1 VAGQNSTECAAT
13 GFELTCL
20 RAFAGIIG
28 DLAGETRI
36 LKALRAQMF
45 MQFSSIDDAI
55 SEIHDGRMVI
65 IVDDEDRE
73 NEGDL
78 VCAAE
83 KATPEIVN
91 FMARHARGL
100 ICLPLTEE
108 RCDELHLTTQVAD
121 NTSYLGTAFTVSI
134 DARKGVTTGISAA
147 DRATTI
153 QAAVDPQTR
162 PQDLA
167 RPGHVFP
174 LRAKKGGVLVR
185 PGQTE
190 ASVDIA
196 RMAGLYPAGV
206 ICEIMNEDGTMA
218 RLPELTEFA
227 ALHNLKMITVA
238 DLVRY
243 RISKETL
250 VKRAVETD
258 LPTVYGRFRAVA
270 FENVINGDVHLAMVM
285 GNVRTEE
292 PVLVRVH
299 TENVTCDMF
308 GSLIDDT
315 GFQLHAALEK
325 IAAAGRGVVLYLRQR
340 EHSLD
345 LVNQLRTYAV
355 MQERNVGKREA
366 SLETGYG
373 SDRDYGVGAQILH
386 DLGLRRIQLLTNHPP
401 KVAALEGFELEVVG
415 NIPLGQPAHLKDSSG
430 EQKPEN
436 KEQRI

>member
-1 VAGQNSTECAAT
+1 VA
-13 GFELTCL
+13 
-20 RAFAGIIG
+20 
-28 DLAGETRI
+28 LA
-36 LKALRAQMF
+36 
-45 MQFSSIDDAI
+45 SIDEAVGDI
-55 SEIHDGRMVI
+55 RDGKMII

-83 KATPEIVN
+83 KTTPAIIN

-121 NTSYLGTAFTVSI
+121 NTSFLGTAFTISI
-134 DARKGVTTGISAA
+134 DARRGITTGISAS

-153 QAAVDPQTR
+153 LAAVDLKSR

-167 RPGHVFP
+167 RPGHIFP
-174 LRAKKGGVLVR
+174 LRAKNGGVLVR

-196 RMAGLYPAGV
+196 RIAGLYPAGV

-218 RLPELTEFA
+218 RLPELQVFA
-227 ALHNLKMITVA
+227 AQHNLKTISVA

-250 VKRAVETD
+250 IRRIVETD
-258 LPTVYGRFRAVA
+258 LPTVYGRFRAIA
-270 FENVINGDVHLAMVM
+270 YENIINGDVHLAMVM
-285 GNVRTEE
+285 GEVARPE

-315 GFQLHAALEK
+315 GFQLHTALEK
-325 IAAAGRGVVLYLRQR
+325 IAAEGRGVVLYLRQR

-345 LVNQLRTYAV
+345 LVNQLRTYGV
-355 MQERNVGKREA
+355 MQEKGLSKREA

-373 SDRDYGVGAQILH
+373 VDRDYGVGAQILH
-386 DLGLRRIQLLTNHPP
+386 DLGLRQILLLSNHPP
-401 KVAALEGFELEVVG
+401 KVAALEGFELSVVG
-415 NIPLGQPAHLKDSSG
+415 NVPLGEPASLKDQVVDSA
-430 EQKPEN
+430 EQLG
-436 KEQRI
+436 

>member
-1 VAGQNSTECAAT
+1 MTFASIQDAA
-13 GFELTCL
+13 
-20 RAFAGIIG
+20 A
-28 DLAGETRI
+28 
-36 LKALRAQMF
+36 
-45 MQFSSIDDAI
+45 
-55 SEIHDGRMVI
+55 EIREGRMII

-83 KATPEIVN
+83 KATPEIIN

-121 NTSYLGTAFTVSI
+121 NTSFLGTAFTVSI

-153 QAAVDPQTR
+153 QVAVDPKTR

-167 RPGHVFP
+167 RPGHIFP
-174 LRAKKGGVLVR
+174 LRAKNGGVLVR

-196 RMAGLYPAGV
+196 RIAGLYPAGV
-206 ICEIMNEDGTMA
+206 ICEIMNEDGSMA
-218 RLPELTEFA
+218 RLPELKDFA
-227 ALHNLKMITVA
+227 RTHNLPMITVA

-270 FENVINGDVHLAMVM
+270 YENIINGDMHLAMVM
-285 GNVRTEE
+285 GEVRTDE

-315 GFQLHAALEK
+315 GFQLHTALEK
-325 IAAAGRGVVLYLRQR
+325 ISAAGRGVVLYLRQR

-345 LVNQLRTYAV
+345 LVNQLRTYAL
-355 MQERNVGKREA
+355 MQDTGVGKQEA
-366 SLETGYG
+366 SLATGYG
-373 SDRDYGVGAQILH
+373 VDRDYGVGAQILH

-415 NIPLGQPAHLKDSSG
+415 SVPLGRPAHLRDSATTD
-430 EQKPEN
+430 EQPLPEER
-436 KEQRI
+436 EQRT

>member
-1 VAGQNSTECAAT
+1 M
-13 GFELTCL
+13 
-20 RAFAGIIG
+20 AFATIQE
-28 DLAGETRI
+28 A
-36 LKALRAQMF
+36 AA
-45 MQFSSIDDAI
+45 
-55 SEIHDGRMVI
+55 EIRDGRMII

-83 KATPEIVN
+83 KITPEIIN

-134 DARKGVTTGISAA
+134 DARRGITTGISAA

-153 QAAVDPQTR
+153 LVAVDPNSR

-167 RPGHVFP
+167 RPGHIFP
-174 LRAKKGGVLVR
+174 LRAKNGGVLVR

-190 ASVDIA
+190 ASVDMA
-196 RMAGLYPAGV
+196 RIAGLYPAGV
-206 ICEIMNEDGTMA
+206 ICEVMNDDGTMSRMPQLEA
-218 RLPELTEFA
+218 FA
-227 ALHNLKMITVA
+227 AQHNLKMISVA
-238 DLVRY
+238 ELVRY

-250 VKRAVETD
+250 VRRIVETD
-258 LPTVYGRFRAVA
+258 LPTVYGRFRAIA
-270 FENVINGDVHLAMVM
+270 YENVINGDVHLAMVM
-285 GNVRTEE
+285 GEVRTDD

-315 GFQLHAALEK
+315 GFQLHTALEK
-325 IAAAGRGVVLYLRQR
+325 ISAAARGVVLYLRQR

-345 LVNQLRTYAV
+345 LVNQLRTYNF
-355 MQERNVGKREA
+355 MQQKGISKRDA

-373 SDRDYGVGAQILH
+373 VDRDYGVGAQILH
-386 DLGLRRIQLLTNHPP
+386 DLGLRRILLLSNHPP
-401 KVAALEGFELEVVG
+401 KVAALEGFELSVVG
-415 NIPLGQPAHLKDSSG
+415 NVPLGEPASLKDQEDAAAG
-430 EQKPEN
+430 PK
-436 KEQRI
+436 

>member
-1 VAGQNSTECAAT
+1 VPIATIEEAVADI
-13 GFELTCL
+13 
-20 RAFAGIIG
+20 R
-28 DLAGETRI
+28 
-36 LKALRAQMF
+36 
-45 MQFSSIDDAI
+45 
-55 SEIHDGRMVI
+55 DGKMII

-83 KATPEIVN
+83 KVTPEIIN

-100 ICLPLTEE
+100 ICLPLTED

-134 DARKGVTTGISAA
+134 DARRGITTGISAA

-153 QAAVDPQTR
+153 LVAVDPNAR

-167 RPGHVFP
+167 RPGHIFP
-174 LRAKKGGVLVR
+174 LRAKNGGVLVR

-196 RMAGLYPAGV
+196 RIAGLYPAGV
-206 ICEIMNEDGTMA
+206 ICEIMNEDGTMS
-218 RLPELTEFA
+218 RLPQLEEFA
-227 ALHNLKMITVA
+227 AQHNLKMISVA
-238 DLVRY
+238 ELVRY
-243 RISKETL
+243 RIRKETL
-250 VKRAVETD
+250 VRRVVETD
-258 LPTVYGRFRAVA
+258 LPTVYGRFRALA
-270 FENVINGDVHLAMVM
+270 YENVINGDVHLAMVM
-285 GNVRTEE
+285 GEVNTDE

-315 GFQLHAALEK
+315 GFQLHTALEK
-325 IAAAGRGVVLYLRQR
+325 IAADARGVVLYLRQR

-345 LVNQLRTYAV
+345 LVNQLRTYDV
-355 MQERNVGKREA
+355 MQQRGISKRDA

-373 SDRDYGVGAQILH
+373 IDRDYGVGAQILH
-386 DLGLRRIQLLTNHPP
+386 DLGLRKILLLSNHPP
-401 KVAALEGFELEVVG
+401 KVAALEGFELSVVG
-415 NIPLGQPAHLKDSSG
+415 NVPLGQPASLKDQQG
-430 EQKPEN
+430 VADEPK
-436 KEQRI
+436 

>member
-1 VAGQNSTECAAT
+1 M
-13 GFELTCL
+13 
-20 RAFAGIIG
+20 I
-28 DLAGETRI
+28 
-36 LKALRAQMF
+36 
-45 MQFSSIDDAI
+45 
-55 SEIHDGRMVI
+55 I

-83 KATPEIVN
+83 KITPEIIN

-100 ICLPLTEE
+100 ICLPLTED

-134 DARKGVTTGISAA
+134 DARRGITTGISAA

-153 QAAVDPQTR
+153 LVAVDPNAR

-174 LRAKKGGVLVR
+174 LRAKNGGVLVR

-190 ASVDIA
+190 ASVDMARIA
-196 RMAGLYPAGV
+196 DLYPAGV
-206 ICEIMNEDGTMA
+206 ICEIMNEDGTMS
-218 RLPELTEFA
+218 RLPQLEEFA
-227 ALHNLKMITVA
+227 AQHNLKMISVA
-238 DLVRY
+238 ELVRY
-243 RISKETL
+243 RIRKEML
-250 VKRAVETD
+250 VRRVVETD

-270 FENVINGDVHLAMVM
+270 YENVINGDVHLAMVM
-285 GNVRTEE
+285 GDVKTDE

-315 GFQLHAALEK
+315 GFQLHTALEK
-325 IAAAGRGVVLYLRQR
+325 IAAEARGVVLYLRQR

-345 LVNQLRTYAV
+345 LVNQLRTYNV
-355 MQERNVGKREA
+355 MQQRGINKRDA

-373 SDRDYGVGAQILH
+373 IDRDYGVGAQILH
-386 DLGLRRIQLLTNHPP
+386 DLGLRKILLLSNHPP
-401 KVAALEGFELEVVG
+401 KVAALEGFELSVVG
-415 NIPLGQPAHLKDSSG
+415 NVPLGQPASLKDQQG
-430 EQKPEN
+430 VADEPN
-436 KEQRI
+436 

>member
-1 VAGQNSTECAAT
+1 MTFASIEDAVA
-13 GFELTCL
+13 
-20 RAFAGIIG
+20 
-28 DLAGETRI
+28 
-36 LKALRAQMF
+36 
-45 MQFSSIDDAI
+45 
-55 SEIHDGRMVI
+55 EIREGRMII

-83 KATPEIVN
+83 KVTPEIIN

-100 ICLPLTEE
+100 ICLPLTED

-121 NTSYLGTAFTVSI
+121 NTSFHGTAFTVTI

-153 QAAVDPQTR
+153 LVTIDRQTR

-167 RPGHVFP
+167 RPGHIFP
-174 LRAKKGGVLVR
+174 LRAKQGGVLVR

-190 ASVDIA
+190 ASVDLA
-196 RMAGLYPAGV
+196 RIAGLYPAGV

-218 RLPELTEFA
+218 RLPELQEFA
-227 ALHNLKMITVA
+227 LVHGLKMIRVA

-243 RISKETL
+243 RISKEML
-250 VKRAVETD
+250 VRRVVESD

-270 FENVINGDVHLAMVM
+270 YENVINGDVHLAMVM
-285 GNVRTEE
+285 GNLGRPGDPGNAATNE

-315 GFQLHAALEK
+315 GFQLHTALEK

-345 LVNQLRTYAV
+345 LVHQLRTYAL
-355 MQERNVGKREA
+355 MQERGLRKREA
-366 SLETGYG
+366 SIETGYG
-373 SDRDYGVGAQILH
+373 LNRDYGIGAQILH
-386 DLGLRRIQLLTNHPP
+386 DLGLRRITLLTNHPP

-415 NIPLGQPAHLKDSSG
+415 NVYLGQPAHLS
-430 EQKPEN
+430 EQKAGDEDASGLPLSEPPAVAGG
-436 KEQRI
+436 

>member
-1 VAGQNSTECAAT
+1 MAIATIDEAVADI
-13 GFELTCL
+13 
-20 RAFAGIIG
+20 R
-28 DLAGETRI
+28 
-36 LKALRAQMF
+36 
-45 MQFSSIDDAI
+45 
-55 SEIHDGRMVI
+55 DGRMI
-65 IVDDEDRE
+65 IIIDDEDRE

-83 KATPEIVN
+83 KVTPEMIN

-100 ICLPLTEE
+100 ICMPLTEE

-134 DARKGVTTGISAA
+134 DARSGITTGISAA

-153 QAAVDPQTR
+153 LCAVDPHCR
-162 PQDLA
+162 PRDLA
-167 RPGHVFP
+167 RPGHIFP
-174 LRAKKGGVLVR
+174 LRAKNGGVLVR

-196 RMAGLYPAGV
+196 RIAGLYPAGV
-206 ICEIMNEDGTMA
+206 ICEIMNDDGTMA
-218 RLPELTEFA
+218 RLPQLEMFA
-227 ALHNLKMITVA
+227 AQHNLKMITVA

-250 VKRAVETD
+250 VRRVVEAD

-270 FENVINGDVHLAMVM
+270 YENVINGDVHLAMVM
-285 GNVRTEE
+285 GDVKTDD

-315 GFQLHAALEK
+315 GFQLHTALEK
-325 IAAAGRGVVLYLRQR
+325 ISAEARGVVLYLRQR

-345 LVNQLRTYAV
+345 LVNQLRTYSL
-355 MQERNVGKREA
+355 MKEKNVSKREA

-373 SDRDYGVGAQILH
+373 VDRDYGVGAQILH
-386 DLGLRRIQLLTNHPP
+386 DLGLRRILLLSNHPP
-401 KVAALEGFELEVVG
+401 KVAALEGFELSVVG
-415 NIPLGQPAHLKDSSG
+415 NVPLGEPASLQDQQASG
-430 EQKPEN
+430 VDN
-436 KEQRI
+436 TEQRT

>member
-1 VAGQNSTECAAT
+1 MPIATIEEAVADI
-13 GFELTCL
+13 
-20 RAFAGIIG
+20 R
-28 DLAGETRI
+28 
-36 LKALRAQMF
+36 
-45 MQFSSIDDAI
+45 
-55 SEIHDGRMVI
+55 DGKMII

-83 KATPEIVN
+83 KVTPEIIN

-100 ICLPLTEE
+100 ICLPLTED

-134 DARKGVTTGISAA
+134 DARRGITTGISAA

-153 QAAVDPQTR
+153 LVAVDPNAR

-167 RPGHVFP
+167 RPGHIFP
-174 LRAKKGGVLVR
+174 LRAKNGGVLVR

-190 ASVDIA
+190 ASVDMA
-196 RMAGLYPAGV
+196 RIAGLYPAGV
-206 ICEIMNEDGTMA
+206 ICEIMNEDGTMS
-218 RLPELTEFA
+218 RLPQLEEFA
-227 ALHNLKMITVA
+227 AQHNLKMISVA

-243 RISKETL
+243 RIRKETL
-250 VKRAVETD
+250 VRRVVETD

-270 FENVINGDVHLAMVM
+270 YENVINGDVHLAMVM
-285 GNVRTEE
+285 GDVKTDE

-315 GFQLHAALEK
+315 GFQLHTALEK
-325 IAAAGRGVVLYLRQR
+325 IAAEARGVVLYLRQR

-345 LVNQLRTYAV
+345 LVNQLRTYEV
-355 MQERNVGKREA
+355 MQRRGITKRDA

-373 SDRDYGVGAQILH
+373 VDRDYGVGAQILH
-386 DLGLRRIQLLTNHPP
+386 DLGLRKILLLSNHPP
-401 KVAALEGFELEVVG
+401 KVAALEGFELSVVG
-415 NIPLGQPAHLKDSSG
+415 NVPLGQPASLKDQQSVAD
-430 EQKPEN
+430 EPK
-436 KEQRI
+436 

>member
-1 VAGQNSTECAAT
+1 MT
-13 GFELTCL
+13 
-20 RAFAGIIG
+20 
-28 DLAGETRI
+28 
-36 LKALRAQMF
+36 
-45 MQFSSIDDAI
+45 FSSIEDAV
-55 SEIHDGRMVI
+55 SEIREGRMII

-83 KATPEIVN
+83 KATPEIIN

-121 NTSYLGTAFTVSI
+121 NTSFLGTAFTVSI
-134 DARKGVTTGISAA
+134 DARKGVTTGISVA

-153 QAAVDPQTR
+153 QVAVDPQTR

-167 RPGHVFP
+167 RPGHIFP

-196 RMAGLYPAGV
+196 RIAGLYPAGV
-206 ICEIMNEDGTMA
+206 ICEIMNEDGTMS
-218 RLPELTEFA
+218 RLPQLQDFA
-227 ALHNLKMITVA
+227 EAHNLKMITVA

-258 LPTVYGRFRAVA
+258 LPTVYGRFRAIA
-270 FENVINGDVHLAMVM
+270 YENIINGDVHLAMVM
-285 GNVRTEE
+285 GEFSADD

-315 GFQLHAALEK
+315 GFQLHTALEK
-325 IAAAGRGVVLYLRQR
+325 ISAAGQGVVLYLRQR

-345 LVNQLRTYAV
+345 LVNQLRTYGV
-355 MQERNVGKREA
+355 MQEKELGKREA

-373 SDRDYGVGAQILH
+373 TDRDYGVGAQILH

-415 NIPLGQPAHLKDSSG
+415 SVPLGQPAHLKDSAA
-430 EQKPEN
+430 PE
-436 KEQRI
+436 KQPLSEEREQRT

>member
-1 VAGQNSTECAAT
+1 MALATIEEAVADI
-13 GFELTCL
+13 
-20 RAFAGIIG
+20 R
-28 DLAGETRI
+28 
-36 LKALRAQMF
+36 
-45 MQFSSIDDAI
+45 
-55 SEIHDGRMVI
+55 DGRMII

-83 KATPEIVN
+83 KVTPEIIN

-134 DARKGVTTGISAA
+134 DARRGISTGISAA

-153 QAAVDPQTR
+153 LVAVDPQSR

-167 RPGHVFP
+167 RPGHIFP
-174 LRAKKGGVLVR
+174 LRAKSGGVLMR

-190 ASVDIA
+190 ASVDVA
-196 RMAGLYPAGV
+196 RIAGLYPAGV
-206 ICEIMNEDGTMA
+206 ICEIMNEDGTMS
-218 RLPELTEFA
+218 RLPELEKFA
-227 ALHNLKMITVA
+227 AQHGLKMISVA
-238 DLVRY
+238 ELVRY
-243 RISKETL
+243 RIRKEAL
-250 VKRAVETD
+250 VRRVVETD

-270 FENVINGDVHLAMVM
+270 YENVINGDVHLAMVM
-285 GNVRTEE
+285 GNVRTDE

-315 GFQLHAALEK
+315 GFQLHTALEK
-325 IAAAGRGVVLYLRQR
+325 IAAEARGVVLYLRQR

-345 LVNQLRTYAV
+345 LVNQLRTYSV
-355 MQERNVGKREA
+355 MQERGLNKRDA
-366 SLETGYG
+366 SVETGYG
-373 SDRDYGVGAQILH
+373 VDRDYGVGAQILH
-386 DLGLRRIQLLTNHPP
+386 DLGLRKILLLSNHPP
-401 KVAALEGFELEVVG
+401 KVAALEGFELSVVG
-415 NIPLGQPAHLKDSSG
+415 NVPLGQPRNLDEVCQS
-430 EQKPEN
+430 
-436 KEQRI
+436 